1 MQQSQPSAKEPLPKL
16 TNRFQLQEVKGYVL
30 SSSFSLAG
38 NPCNTVAKGAARVVF
53 PAATA
58 LGPGMRIMQN
68 NVRISKGTFHPQTQ
82 IDSVNL
88 GSPSRPVEN
97 ITLDLTLTILH
108 LTLKMTTAQVVE
120 TSATNNS
127 LSKDCPR
134 PDDHAKQISLLLLY
148 YVGKISLNVP
158 FSVFF

>member
-1 MQQSQPSAKEPLPKL
+1 MCVPDTEVQQSQPSAKEPLPKL
-16 TNRFQLQEVKGYVL
+16 TNRFQLQEVKGHVL
-30 SSSFSLAG
+30 SSSFSLAS
-38 NPCNTVAKGAARVVF
+38 NLCNTVAGVVF

-58 LGPGMRIMQN
+58 LGPGVWIMQN

-97 ITLDLTLTILH
+97 ITLYLTLTILH
-108 LTLKMTTAQVVE
+108 LTLKMTIAQVVE
-120 TSATNNS
+120 TSVTNNS
-127 LSKDCPR
+127 LSKDSPR

-148 YVGKISLNVP
+148 
-158 FSVFF
+158 